1 MGARPIGEIRSN
13 VVALKK
19 IVKVNIGVPRGHSRA
34 DNEIRFLVEK
44 YIERHPDCLADDGA
58 IDVEHIL
65 EWAFDSRIYHPEPV
79 DPKEQL
85 RRRLNRNL
93 GLRYLKDDDGND
105 VRALV
110 AVPRDVVT
118 QRGVRRTFRY
128 FPLFDTLDTIV
139 KEGLDLR
146 RRWAY
151 KRVQQI
157 DTDWKSYNKFNRVGG
172 TIGRMSFDFDAQLK
186 QDRMPSKYP
195 KKAPHDIDKEDDK
208 DPTVH

>member
-1 MGARPIGEIRSN
+1 
-13 VVALKK
+13 VAQKT
-19 IVKVNIGVPRGHSRA
+19 IVKVNIGVPRGHSRS
-34 DNEIRFLVEK
+34 DNEIRFLIEK
-44 YIERHPDCLADDGA
+44 YIERHPDCIAEDGA
-58 IDVEHIL
+58 IDVEQIL
-65 EWAFDSRIYHPEPV
+65 EWAFASQIYHPEPV

-93 GLRYLKDDDGND
+93 GQRYLKDRDGDN

-118 QRGVRRTFRY
+118 ERGVRRTFRY
-128 FPLFDTLDTIV
+128 FPLFDTADGIV

-151 KRVQQI
+151 KRVEQI
-157 DTDWKSYNKFNRVGG
+157 ATDRKSYNKFNSVGG
-172 TIGRMSFDFDAQLK
+172 TIGPMSFNFDAQLK
-186 QDRMPSKYP
+186 QDRMPTKYP
-195 KKAPHDIDKEDDK
+195 KKAPHDIDKDDDK